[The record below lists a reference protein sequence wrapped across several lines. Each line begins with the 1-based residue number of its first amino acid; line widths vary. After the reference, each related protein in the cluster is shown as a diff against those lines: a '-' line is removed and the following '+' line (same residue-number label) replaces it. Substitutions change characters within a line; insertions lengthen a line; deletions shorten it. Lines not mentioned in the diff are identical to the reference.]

1 MFCGLAGIIDQ
12 TGLPDSETTDM
23 TDTTDNSLIADF
35 TQVVSVAV
43 GKDRAER
50 RRQKIRRELVQQYFA
65 SEQEDSN
72 SLPARVKKLFG
83 LG

>member
-1 MFCGLAGIIDQ
+1 
-12 TGLPDSETTDM
+12 M
-23 TDTTDNSLIADF
+23 TDATDTSLITDF

-65 SEQEDSN
+65 NEREDSN
-72 SLPARVKKLFG
+72 GLPAMVKKLFG
-83 LG
+83 LA